1 MIPVSYGAND
11 IGSKEFFP
19 FLELGLEFIEFHS
32 IWVLVDLISGSGSP
46 SVGGPNE
53 EVVTEFILGHKRG
66 ILGMDSVNEC
76 VKSWEGMLVGV
87 DASTMVWDT

>member
-1 MIPVSYGAND
+1 MISVFYGAKD
-11 IGSKEFFP
+11 IGSKEFLP

-32 IWVLVDLISGSGSP
+32 IWVRVDLISSSSSP
-46 SVGGPNE
+46 SFGGLNE

-76 VKSWEGMLVGV
+76 VKS
-87 DASTMVWDT
+87 